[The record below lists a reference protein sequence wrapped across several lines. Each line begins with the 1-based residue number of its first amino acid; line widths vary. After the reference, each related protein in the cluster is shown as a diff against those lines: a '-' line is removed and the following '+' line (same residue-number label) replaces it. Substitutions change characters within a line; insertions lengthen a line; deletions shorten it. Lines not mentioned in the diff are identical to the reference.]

1 MLLRLSLL
9 AILAGFAPLMAAGFG
24 AGLYATLACV
34 NPPFAADPEG
44 LCGVAETMRGFIWW
58 ATAGLP
64 IAILGIFGVLAWIFS
79 TFWRR

>member
-9 AILAGFAPLMAAGFG
+9 AILAGLAPLMAAGFG
-24 AGLYATLACV
+24 AGLYGVLGCV

-58 ATAGLP
+58 APAGLP
-64 IAILGIFGVLAWIFS
+64 IAALGILGALAWVFT
-79 TFWRR
+79 TFRAR